1 MTSPATKIAKASAG
15 IMYRNTIY
23 CNWFFPRSTF
33 TLSSMRSKCDA
44 VSQAEYQTLATLRYL
59 LRRFLR
65 FSEEAARGANI
76 APQQYQALLA
86 IKGFPVAGR
95 ITIGELADR
104 LQIRHHSTVGL
115 VDRLVAKGFL
125 NRKQD
130 PQDRRLIRLTL
141 TPRSEALL
149 EKLASAHKEQLRRSG
164 PEIEALL
171 KRLRE

>member
-1 MTSPATKIAKASAG
+1 MATKALKQNRPSINRLGKTA
-15 IMYRNTIY
+15 YR
-23 CNWFFPRSTF
+23 
-33 TLSSMRSKCDA
+33 D
-44 VSQAEYQTLATLRYL
+44 LATFRFE
-59 LRRFLR
+59 LRRFLI
-65 FSEEAARGANI
+65 FSDAAAASAGVTNR
-76 APQQYQALLA
+76 QYQALLA
-86 IKGFPVAGR
+86 IKGLPVAGR